1 MLKEYSVSEILGLPS
16 QHIPYFVGTFEDT
29 EDADVEWP
37 HRHDFYSLV
46 WFTQGSGFY
55 VIDMQEYEIVPN
67 RMFLVSPKQ
76 IHNWDYSQN
85 SEGYILVCDST
96 LALELNLNEVTP
108 YLDITDNKSFI
119 EDIFIHLLTETERND
134 SLTNGNIKAGIL
146 YLYSILQRLAKE
158 SQVIKP
164 AFDRTIS
171 KLKQIIF
178 EDPHCTKIEGYA
190 EKLGISVEN
199 LNTICRDNTGV
210 SVKQYILDL
219 KVTEAKR
226 LLIYTSNNINEIAF
240 SLGFEDSS
248 YFSRIFRKR
257 TSLSPS
263 DFLQKYRKH
272 K

>member
-1 MLKEYSVSEILGLPS
+1 MLKEYSVSEILDLPS

-76 IHNWDYSQN
+76 IPNWDYSQN
-85 SEGYILVCDST
+85 SKGYILICDST
-96 LALELNLNEVTP
+96 LALELNLNDIAS
-108 YLDITDNKSFI
+108 YLDIVNNKSFI
-119 EDIFIHLLTETERND
+119 EDIFIQLLRETEHKDN
-134 SLTNGNIKAGIL
+134 LVCGNIKAGIL
-146 YLYSILQRLAKE
+146 YLYSILQRQAKE
-158 SQVIKP
+158 SQAVKP
-164 AFDRTIS
+164 VVEGVVS

-178 EDPHCTKIEGYA
+178 EDPHCSKIEGYA

-199 LNTICRDNTGV
+199 LNTICKNSTGI

-219 KVTEAKR
+219 KITEAKR

-248 YFSRIFRKR
+248 YFSRVFRKR

>member
-1 MLKEYSVSEILGLPS
+1 MLKEYSISDILGLPS

-55 VIDMQEYEIVPN
+55 VIDMQEYDIVPN

-85 SEGYILVCDST
+85 SEGYILICDST
-96 LALELNLNEVTP
+96 LALELNLNEVAS
-108 YLDITDNKSFI
+108 YINIGNNQSSI
-119 EDIFIHLLTETERND
+119 ESIFIHLLTETEHND
-134 SLTNGNIKAGIL
+134 SLTNENIKTGIL

-158 SQVIKP
+158 NQVVKP
-164 AFDRTIS
+164 VFDRTIS

-178 EDPHCTKIEGYA
+178 EDPHFTKIEGYA
-190 EKLGISVEN
+190 DKIGISVEN
-199 LNTICRDNTGV
+199 LNTICKDYTGV
-210 SVKQYILDL
+210 SAKQYILDL

-263 DFLQKYRKH
+263 DFLLKYRKN

>member
-1 MLKEYSVSEILGLPS
+1 MLKEYSVSDILSLPS

-29 EDADVEWP
+29 EEADVEWP

-55 VIDMQEYEIVPN
+55 VIDMQEYEIIPN

-85 SEGYILVCDST
+85 SEGYVLICDST
-96 LALELNLNEVTP
+96 LALELNLNEIASC
-108 YLDITDNKSFI
+108 LDIADNKSSI
-119 EDIFIHLLTETERND
+119 ENIFIHLLTETKYND

-146 YLYSILQRLAKE
+146 YLYSILQRISKE
-158 SQVIKP
+158 NQVVKP
-164 AFDRTIS
+164 DVDKTIS
-171 KLKQIIF
+171 KLKQTIF
-178 EDPHCTKIEGYA
+178 EDFHRTKIEEYA
-190 EKLGISVEN
+190 DKIGVSVKN
-199 LNTICRDNTGV
+199 LNDICKAHTGV

-219 KVTEAKR
+219 KVIEAKR

-240 SLGFEDSS
+240 SLGFKDSS

-257 TSLSPS
+257 TSLSPY
-263 DFLQKYRKH
+263 DFLKKYRKH